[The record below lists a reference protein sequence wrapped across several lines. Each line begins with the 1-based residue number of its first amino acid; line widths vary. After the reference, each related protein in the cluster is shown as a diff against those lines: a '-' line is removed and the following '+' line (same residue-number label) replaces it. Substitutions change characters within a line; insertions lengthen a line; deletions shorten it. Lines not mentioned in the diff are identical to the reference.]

1 MSTTNPEIGAKIL
14 PVHEDVIPQ
23 LNELSLNTSKPLLIS
38 DADEVILDFLGSFE
52 KYLLTFNL
60 KIDLSTYSL
69 LGNIF
74 DINSNEPVS
83 KEEVT
88 LHIEGFFKKH
98 TKDISFS
105 IGAYENLKKIENE
118 LNFQIII
125 LTNIPVSRRQDRI
138 HCFRKNNLEYP
149 IIANIR
155 SKGPTIRKIISGFK
169 NKVFFIDDMIFN
181 LESANTET
189 PEVKLI
195 HYVSDKR
202 LAKLLKTP
210 KKIATRAESWDE
222 IYRYI
227 KNEVAK

>member
-1 MSTTNPEIGAKIL
+1 MSINNSEVKAEILSI
-14 PVHEDVIPQ
+14 HEDVAPQ
-23 LNELSLNTSKPLLIS
+23 LDELLLNPNKPLLIS

-88 LHIEGFFKKH
+88 LHLEGFFKKH
-98 TKDISFS
+98 TKDINFS

-138 HCFRKNNLEYP
+138 YCFKNNNLEYP
-149 IIANIR
+149 IIANIN
-155 SKGPTIRKIISGFK
+155 SKGPTIQKMISGFK

-181 LESANTET
+181 LESANIDA
-189 PEVKLI
+189 PDVKLI

-210 KKIATRAESWDE
+210 KEIATRAESWDE

-227 KNEVAK
+227 KNEIKK